1 LVSKSFIEVD
11 KVRQRVESL
20 TNDTYGQKFI
30 NLTID
35 RLNLPKDTV
44 SHYIRFKVSNYY
56 NMREQRFDK
65 DLSIYRLVSASVKYL
80 GFLIMTFLY
89 SSTKTDKNKKHNF
102 TLLID
107 DIQSS
112 NEIERWIPLEKEF
125 KDGNTVFISR
135 ADIDNEESRNLFYRP
150 FLKGYSREMIKSKY
164 IKLALLDLPKVI
176 YYSLKLNFNLLF
188 IYTHLI
194 NDYMYFYSLFKT
206 CTADY
211 LIQDRN
217 LGTTNPIKNY
227 LFKESGG
234 LITSCLQ
241 KNIIQHNGTGLFYD
255 IDIFFTF
262 GNKTGEEALKLG
274 GNVGKIH
281 PVGSLSMNNALKSY
295 EEKSEFLYDVLYVGL
310 NTESKRTDWDGYY
323 RSIAWLAKLADE
335 NSNLKIAIKHH
346 ATWRGDNREQDLIR
360 NSKVFHVDASENSYI
375 SGLKS
380 KIVLTYGSSM
390 LYEFMAFKKNIYF
403 LDPGL
408 ENPFINNFVYSDNIV
423 LESYDKLKMLVQNNR
438 IHFDATVEDANDY
451 CHPNADIS
459 KSISNILKLESLG
472 ENNIV

>member
-1 LVSKSFIEVD
+1 MVSKSFIEVD

-30 NLTID
+30 NLSVN

-44 SHYIRFKVSNYY
+44 SHYIRFKISNYY
-56 NMREQRFDK
+56 NMKEQRFDK
-65 DLSIYRLVSASVKYL
+65 DLSVFRLVSASLKYL

-89 SSTKTDKNKKHNF
+89 SSNKTEKNKKHNF

-107 DIQSS
+107 DIQSR
-112 NEIERWIPLEKEF
+112 NEIDRWIPLEKEF
-125 KDGNTVFISR
+125 KVGNTVFISR
-135 ADIDNEESRNLFYRP
+135 ADIHNEESRNLLYRP
-150 FLKGYSREMIKSKY
+150 FLKGYSRGMIKSIY
-164 IKLALLDLPKVI
+164 IKLALLDLPRVI
-176 YYSLKLNFNLLF
+176 YYSFKLNFNLLF

-194 NDYMYFYSLFKT
+194 NDYLYFYSLFKT
-206 CTADY
+206 STADY

-274 GNVGKIH
+274 GNVGKIR

-295 EEKSEFLYDVLYVGL
+295 EEKGAYLYDVLYIGL
-310 NTESKRTDWDGYY
+310 NTESKRTDWNGYY
-323 RSIAWLAKLADE
+323 KSNKWLSALSKEKKKL
-335 NSNLKIAIKHH
+335 NISIKHH
-346 ATWRGDNREQDLIR
+346 PSWIKDD
-360 NSKVFHVDASENSYI
+360 KENEILKDSNVIYLDKNLDSYE
-375 SGLKS
+375 LARKS
-380 KIVLTYGSSM
+380 KIIITYGSSM
-390 LYEFMAFKKNIYF
+390 GYELCGQGFNVIF
-403 LDPGL
+403 LDPYKD
-408 ENPFINNFVYSDNIV
+408 NPFLNNFVYEYEVVI
-423 LESYDKLKMLVQNNR
+423 
-438 IHFDATVEDANDY
+438 NDY
-451 CHPNADIS
+451 HNLIPRVRDILEERRLHRVES
-459 KSISNILKLESLG
+459 DDFCLKNQKVAYSIYDFLKKGLAS
-472 ENNIV
+472 